1 MLKIE
6 LTSYGLDD
14 TLKEISGDL
23 NSALGSNISKK
34 RKDAMIYKVLGC
46 VDALW
51 NLVRV
56 IEEKP
61 EEDNEEEC
69 GFLT

>member
-6 LTSYGLDD
+6 LTSYGLYD
-14 TLKEISGDL
+14 TLKEIRGDL

-34 RKDAMIYKVLGC
+34 RKDEMIYKALGC
-46 VDALW
+46 IDALW
-51 NLVRV
+51 NLVQV

-61 EEDNEEEC
+61 KEDNEEEC